1 MTSFPDINHDILI
14 EDERW
19 HDILP
24 DNASLV
30 AMSLDHIMKNID
42 LFENAREIEL
52 SITLSNDENI
62 RNLNRDYRNKDK
74 PTNVLSFP
82 QIDWTK
88 DNIDANNPLIM
99 LGDVIVALETIEREA
114 HEQDKRLQDHFIH
127 MLVHSILHLCGY
139 DHEIETDAEA
149 MEKLEID
156 ILNEMGIKNPYQ
168 TA

>member
-1 MTSFPDINHDILI
+1 
-14 EDERW
+14 
-19 HDILP
+19 
-24 DNASLV
+24 
-30 AMSLDHIMKNID
+30 
-42 LFENAREIEL
+42 
-52 SITLSNDENI
+52 
-62 RNLNRDYRNKDK
+62 
-74 PTNVLSFP
+74 
-82 QIDWTK
+82 
-88 DNIDANNPLIM
+88 M

-114 HEQDKRLQDHFIH
+114 HEQEKRLQDHFIH

>member
-52 SITLSNDENI
+52 SITLSNDESI

-114 HEQDKRLQDHFIH
+114 HEQEKRLQDHFIH

>member
-52 SITLSNDENI
+52 SITLSNDESI

-114 HEQDKRLQDHFIH
+114 HEQEKRLQDHFIH

-156 ILNEMGIKNPYQ
+156 ILNEIGIKNPYQ